1 MKAFLLGALL
11 CEAALATT
19 LVKADLAQLTRQSD
33 VVVVGQVTRVGS
45 RFTSDRQRI
54 VTDTEIAVSQAVKGE
69 VQKTIV
75 VMQPGGEV
83 GDLGQKVAGVA
94 LFTPGEE
101 VVVFLERR
109 GERYFVVGLGQ
120 GKYKVQRS
128 SDGKAA
134 YAVPPSELDAT
145 LVDPVTRE
153 HVSPESAPV
162 LLEVFL
168 QRVAAAAGAAAPAQP
183 AAPPKLEKG
192 AR

>member
-19 LVKADLAQLTRQSD
+19 LVKADLASLTRQSD
-33 VVVVGQVTRVGS
+33 AVVLGQVTRVES

-83 GDLGQKVAGVA
+83 GDVGQKVAGVA

-134 YAVPPSELDAT
+134 YAVPPSELGAT

-153 HVSPESAPV
+153 HVSPESEPV
-162 LLEVFL
+162 RLEVFL
-168 QRVAAAAGAAAPAQP
+168 QQVAAAAGATAPAQP